1 LEREEEK
8 EWSRRGE
15 EAAGWGWGTRGTHRE
30 TRMWGLHTRGRFVD
44 EEVAEARGGTL
55 LVPDLAV
62 VAGIGVSPVHHL
74 RH

>member
-1 LEREEEK
+1 
-8 EWSRRGE
+8 
-15 EAAGWGWGTRGTHRE
+15 
-30 TRMWGLHTRGRFVD
+30 MWGLHTRGRFVD